1 MFSTLHGASERHRR
15 FLVGCVLFQ
24 ASVAWAQVSTKT
36 QSPAA
41 SPATESCR
49 TIGEPVARL
58 ACYDRIFP
66 PQAGEPLPVRSGVE
80 PVPPAGSAA
89 PADFGRPLPREPA
102 ANVQAVTSSI
112 RGVFDGWMPTTRWT
126 LNNGQVWAIA
136 DGSRTVYPR
145 AVDAR
150 VRVIRGVFGGFY
162 IEIDGV
168 SQTPRVRRVD
178 P

>member
-1 MFSTLHGASERHRR
+1 
-15 FLVGCVLFQ
+15 
-24 ASVAWAQVSTKT
+24 
-36 QSPAA
+36 
-41 SPATESCR
+41 
-49 TIGEPVARL
+49 
-58 ACYDRIFP
+58 
-66 PQAGEPLPVRSGVE
+66 
-80 PVPPAGSAA
+80 
-89 PADFGRPLPREPA
+89 
-102 ANVQAVTSSI
+102 
-112 RGVFDGWMPTTRWT
+112 MPTTRWT